1 MAAGAGPNVIT
12 KAGDAVP
19 SRFTHS
25 LRHCSLNTEQSTGA
39 RRFWSLPSLS
49 GWVHSRRR
57 IAVAGIAF
65 LIAMLGVAS
74 CILGGLYL
82 LFRDDHPSDE
92 VKKRRKRLL
101 VSNWK

>member
-1 MAAGAGPNVIT
+1 MRI
-12 KAGDAVP
+12 
-19 SRFTHS
+19 
-25 LRHCSLNTEQSTGA
+25 TEQSTGA
-39 RRFWSLPSLS
+39 RVLVITLAQWMA
-49 GWVHSRRR
+49 HSRRR

-82 LFRDDHPSDE
+82 LFRDDHPSE
-92 VKKRRKRLL
+92 EANKRRKRLL

>member
-1 MAAGAGPNVIT
+1 MA
-12 KAGDAVP
+12 
-19 SRFTHS
+19 
-25 LRHCSLNTEQSTGA
+25 
-39 RRFWSLPSLS
+39 
-49 GWVHSRRR
+49 HSRRR